1 MQKDGPPMPSFFSNI
16 SQSLVLFFL
25 MKRFDILKHKAMV
38 ICIYNQTL
46 KPKLDKSVPP
56 KQRH

>member
-1 MQKDGPPMPSFFSNI
+1 MGHQCLPFFSNI
-16 SQSLVLFFL
+16 GRSLVLFFL

-46 KPKLDKSVPP
+46 KPKFDKSVPP